1 MIRKTRL
8 GKLLLPLAIL
18 LVAAVIITVVRSN
31 PPSVKRSGPPKQAD
45 VMVEVQAVQ
54 ASTFSVEVASFGV
67 VKPRT
72 QSVLVAQVGGQ
83 ISSVSDNLRD
93 GGFFEKGETL
103 LQVDDR
109 DYQIDVTI
117 AHAGLV
123 SAQQALTE
131 EQARSKQALDDW
143 RRSGNRSSPSD
154 FVLRKPQLAAQQAS
168 VSSAQ
173 AALDKA
179 KLALSRTQI
188 VAPYAGRVLSKKVD
202 VGQVISSNAQLA
214 EIYAID
220 TVEIR
225 LPINNQDLAF
235 LELPEQYRDG
245 AGSTKHRKV
254 VFHSDLIGEQ
264 QWQGQLLRT
273 EGAINESAQQ
283 LYVVA
288 EIADPYSVEL
298 KGQYPIKIGQY
309 LRANIRGKTLNDV
322 IVIPSRA
329 IYQGSYV
336 YIVDAQ
342 QRLLRKDVE
351 IAWQGPEQALIGSG
365 LSAGQQ
371 LVVSPL
377 GQVSSGTKVRWQGQ
391 VSKKPGQRKS
401 KR

>member
-1 MIRKTRL
+1 MIRNTRL

-18 LVAAVIITVVRSN
+18 LAAIVVIVLVRSN
-31 PPSVKRSGPPKQAD
+31 PPSIKRSGPPKQAEI
-45 VMVEVQAVQ
+45 VVEVQTVL
-54 ASTFSVEVASFGV
+54 ASTFSVAVASYGV

-93 GGFFEKGETL
+93 GGFFEKDEVL

-131 EQARSKQALDDW
+131 EQARSKQAQDDW
-143 RRSGNRSSPSD
+143 RRSGNKSSPSD

-168 VSSAQ
+168 VSSAS

-179 KLALSRTQI
+179 KLALSRTQ
-188 VAPYAGRVLSKKVD
+188 VLAPYAGRVLSKKVD
-202 VGQVISSNAQLA
+202 IGQVISSNAQLA
-214 EIYAID
+214 EIYAVD

-235 LELPEQYRDG
+235 LELPEQYRDFDV
-245 AGSTKHRKV
+245 AAKHGKV
-254 VFHSDLIGEQ
+254 EFYSDLIGEQ
-264 QWQGQLLRT
+264 QWQGELLRT
-273 EGAINESAQQ
+273 EGAINEAAQQ

-288 EIADPYSVEL
+288 QITDPYSATL
-298 KGQYPIKIGQY
+298 QGQYPIKIGQY
-309 LRANIRGKTLNDV
+309 LRATISGKTLTDA

-336 YIVDAQ
+336 FVVDEQ
-342 QRLLRKDVE
+342 QRLLRKEVE
-351 IAWQGPEQALIGSG
+351 IAWQGPAQALIGSG

-377 GQVSSGTKVRWQGQ
+377 GQVSSGTKVRLQGQ
-391 VSKKPGQRKS
+391 ASNKPQQRKS